1 MMVLVAVCE
10 AQTSGISSS
19 GEGKERT
26 CDNVA
31 LDAIDRRR
39 SSGGRCERNGN

>member
-10 AQTSGISSS
+10 AQTSGGSS
-19 GEGKERT
+19 GEGKGSA

-31 LDAIDRRR
+31 LDAIDRWR
-39 SSGGRCERNGN
+39 SSGERCERNGN